1 MNPMKKIV
9 SLVLALMMLCSAAC
23 IASAEEP
30 VTLEFVNW
38 GSAETTTNTAFTA
51 MLEGFM
57 AKYPWI
63 TVEVTESNYDG
74 VNTSLQTRCAVED
87 YPDVAQVSNQW
98 VAALYDLDGLLPL
111 EDLFDAE
118 TIADFYT
125 GSMEGTIIDGKHY
138 SAAWIMQP
146 FGLYCN
152 MDLLAQAGYD
162 HVPATWK
169 EFIQMAYDVAKLGK
183 NADGATI
190 YGLTFGTQVLANAGY
205 GILPFIWAHGA
216 QFTDENGAIAFNS
229 EATVAAY
236 TEIQDMA
243 KAGVLPLGN
252 QIVDNRAL
260 FGNGQAAFHIDAP
273 SQVANFSAVNL
284 AVANIP
290 ETNTITSD
298 HHLVA
303 FSGTEH
309 PAECALLIDY
319 LSGPEGMD
327 IYTQHNS
334 VICARYSVENL
345 PYFQNLEGTTAD
357 FYKMA
362 PNAKSLPVQ
371 SAKFVPAM
379 EAIAE
384 GIQKLCINGDAPA
397 DVVAETAAK
406 LVEYYGK

>member
-1 MNPMKKIV
+1 MKKIL
-9 SLVLALMMLCSAAC
+9 SLALAVLMLFSVTSFAA
-23 IASAEEP
+23 AENHEP
-30 VTLEFVNW
+30 VTIEFVCW
-38 GSAETTTNTAFTA
+38 GAAETTTAPAFNA
-51 MLEGFM
+51 MIEGFM

-74 VNTSLQTRCAVED
+74 VNTSLQNRCAVED

-125 GSMEGTIIDGKHY
+125 GSMEGTIINGKHY

-152 MDLLAQAGYD
+152 MDLLAAAGYD
-162 HVPATWK
+162 HVPATWA
-169 EFIQMAYDVAKLGK
+169 EFIQMAYDVAKLGTT
-183 NADGATI
+183 AEGGTI
-190 YGLTFGTQVLANAGY
+190 YGLTIGTQVLANAGY

-216 QFTDENGAIAFNS
+216 EFFDKDGAIAFNS
-229 EATVAAY
+229 PATVEAY
-236 TEIQDMA
+236 TEIQEMA

-252 QIVDNRAL
+252 QVVDNRAL

-273 SQVANFSAVNL
+273 SQVVNFSAVNL
-284 AVANIP
+284 EVANIP
-290 ETNTITSD
+290 ETSTITSD

-327 IYTQHNS
+327 LYTQHNS
-334 VICARYSVENL
+334 VICARYSVEAL
-345 PYFQNLEGTTAD
+345 DYFQNLQGTTAN

-362 PNAKSLPVQ
+362 PSAKSLPVQ

-384 GIQKLCINGDAPA
+384 GVQDLCINLTDPA
-397 DVVAETAAK
+397 TVVAATAEK
-406 LVEYYGK
+406 LIGYYGK